1 MGTPLGSAAG
11 SSSAEQLLREGQH
24 HDLACRPAE
33 ALACYAAAID
43 LTAHG
48 EEPRVR
54 AEALRRLGV
63 LHHLR
68 AEPEVALELCR
79 RSCEIAVQAGA
90 DDLASDA
97 CNALAGFALERGDLT
112 EAQERYSTALHLA
125 GENLSLIGKIE
136 QNLGIVAN
144 IRGDWSEAVHHY
156 TRSLAAYA
164 VSADERGC
172 AFAHHNL
179 GMIHADRKQWPE
191 AERHY
196 RTSQALAEAAGDRH
210 LGGIATMNR
219 AEVRL
224 ALGDDEGAR
233 AGAEQALQIFA
244 EVEARRH
251 KAGAHRLLGMVF
263 SKRGEMALAESHLR
277 SALEIAA
284 GASAPLIQADAAKEL
299 AALYERQGRRDDA
312 VGLLTLARA
321 LYGELRARV
330 DVGEVEERIESLQAA
345 QSRGSSMASSSA
357 SKDPG
362 GYSGE

>member
-1 MGTPLGSAAG
+1 MGNQLGIEANSG
-11 SSSAEQLLREGQH
+11 SAEQLLHEGRY
-24 HDLACRPAE
+24 HDLACRPGE
-33 ALACYAAAID
+33 AIACYSAAID
-43 LTAHG
+43 LTAGG

-68 AEPEVALELCR
+68 AEPEVARELCR
-79 RSCEIAVQAGA
+79 RSCDVALQAGA
-90 DDLASDA
+90 EDLAADA

-112 EAQERYSTALHLA
+112 EAQERYSAALHLA
-125 GENLSLIGKIE
+125 GENITLIGKIE

-144 IRGDWSEAVHHY
+144 IRGDWSEALDHY
-156 TRSLAAYA
+156 TRSLAAYE
-164 VSADERGC
+164 VSSDERGC

-179 GMIHADRKQWPE
+179 GMIHADRKQWSE
-191 AERHY
+191 ADSHY

-224 ALGDDEGAR
+224 ALGDDEAAR
-233 AGAEQALQIFA
+233 VGAEQALQIFT

-251 KAGAHRLLGMVF
+251 RAGAHRLLGMVF
-263 SKRGEMALAESHLR
+263 DRRGQVALAESHLR

-284 GASAPLIQADAAKEL
+284 SACAPLIEADAAKEL

-312 VGLLTLARA
+312 VGLLSLARE
-321 LYGELRARV
+321 LYGQLRARV
-330 DVGEVEERIESLQAA
+330 DLGEVEERIESIQAA
-345 QSRGSSMASSSA
+345 
-357 SKDPG
+357 
-362 GYSGE
+362 